1 MELVSRGDLASAL
14 LEFDK
19 LLANDRDYTAGYF
32 MSAQTL
38 MSAGRRQEAVER
50 LKEGIDCA
58 ARTGNSHALGE
69 MQAMLD
75 ELTR

>member
-1 MELVSRGDLASAL
+1 
-14 LEFDK
+14 
-19 LLANDRDYTAGYF
+19 